1 MSNTITFEREKLNQ
15 AMYQKLKKFIMNKR
29 KREAEERAQ
38 ADYYK
43 RLKKEREERKRQIKF
58 STESLENAK
67 REVSC
72 RLFHL
77 QIFETKK
84 RISLLK
90 TEKDALFT
98 RFKQIT
104 QECKLR
110 EVEIRARNQQIQ
122 MEKAALYADQCQGR
136 ASQDALLM
144 LPKTA
149 HKGFGGSCSL
159 DVISQTSALRKQV
172 GQLYCPSQ
180 VSISLLHFSLKCFSI
195 LTKIFQFSSPS
206 SSTHGVH
213 DSSAAN
219 PNLGSVAFS
228 GLDKRQMAIYGS
240 LIPQQQQFLAKSFP
254 DGPVNNILGNREMTA
269 QELQAI
275 SKYLVELG
283 AASGKLQSAEVL
295 SAINA
300 GTLSAF
306 LNNPKLAAMVAASS
320 LGSNPRSPSTSGL
333 PTPTGVSSS
342 AAAGPPLSSGSG
354 TFLPP
359 APTGYRGSITT
370 GQSAQQIQMAQQ
382 LAAQQQA
389 AALYAGRGASQ
400 PQPQQPQ

>member
-1 MSNTITFEREKLNQ
+1 
-15 AMYQKLKKFIMNKR
+15 
-29 KREAEERAQ
+29 
-38 ADYYK
+38 
-43 RLKKEREERKRQIKF
+43 
-58 STESLENAK
+58 
-67 REVSC
+67 
-72 RLFHL
+72 
-77 QIFETKK
+77 
-84 RISLLK
+84 
-90 TEKDALFT
+90 
-98 RFKQIT
+98 
-104 QECKLR
+104 
-110 EVEIRARNQQIQ
+110 
-122 MEKAALYADQCQGR
+122 MEKVALYADQCQGR

-180 VSISLLHFSLKCFSI
+180 F
-195 LTKIFQFSSPS
+195 SPS